1 MRMRKEQPPALN
13 LLKQLIPC
21 SITIQLKIQLYDVKY
36 MILHHFKTIYM
47 TSSHMTSSAAEM
59 KSEEHIE
66 DNINTQK
73 SPEEGHVAET
83 GW

>member
-1 MRMRKEQPPALN
+1 
-13 LLKQLIPC
+13 
-21 SITIQLKIQLYDVKY
+21 
-36 MILHHFKTIYM
+36 
-47 TSSHMTSSAAEM
+47 MTSSAAEM